1 VGKQQRSSSKPSR
14 FVQLTK
20 SNKTKKKGEVT
31 MAEVKMGTQY
41 AREIIE
47 NFRETAAGG
56 KFPEINDKLKEVADK
71 LEVVCTKIYF
81 KTQKGNA
88 QFEQIAG
95 ELANVKA
102 TLDGA
107 ADVAA
112 AKAFI
117 DPYFTTLDEVI
128 EMVSNMKVRMT

>member
-1 VGKQQRSSSKPSR
+1 
-14 FVQLTK
+14 
-20 SNKTKKKGEVT
+20 
-31 MAEVKMGTQY
+31 MAEVKMGVQY

-47 NFRETAAGG
+47 NFRETAAEG
-56 KFPEINDKLKEVADK
+56 KFPELSERLKKVADG

-81 KTQKGNA
+81 KTQKGNE
-88 QFEQIAG
+88 QFEKMAG

-102 TLDGA
+102 TIAGA
-107 ADVAA
+107 ADIAA

-117 DPYFTTLDEVI
+117 DPYLKTLEEVT